1 MSTHQP
7 VTMVMVDD
15 NIDEIFLTRRQ
26 VRNQGIVNHFI
37 SERKSEDLIHTLV
50 ELYNGDEIN
59 SNILV
64 LLDISMP
71 RMDGFETLKAIRNH
85 SQFHDLPV
93 IMFSSSDDEADMARA
108 RELGAN
114 GYIVKPFTI
123 DSFIGALG
131 KLPQMK
137 YNLVQ

>member
-1 MSTHQP
+1 MPAHQA

-26 VRNQGIVNHFI
+26 VRNEGIVNHFI

-64 LLDISMP
+64 LLDINMP
-71 RMDGFETLKAIRNH
+71 RMDGFETLKAIRGH

-108 RELGAN
+108 KALGAN